1 MKFPPSITHGNK
13 TDVEIEGEN
22 FQIVSYDFL
31 ALVIEKVNQEKKKNM
46 CVAGPHQLGLKF
58 KLKKK
63 KKKDQYEIGAYNS
76 SWPREIDP
84 DHFLS
89 FPVFLLFKKHTSR
102 YN

>member
-31 ALVIEKVNQEKKKNM
+31 ALVIEKVNQEEKKNM

-76 SWPREIDP
+76 S
-84 DHFLS
+84 
-89 FPVFLLFKKHTSR
+89 
-102 YN
+102 